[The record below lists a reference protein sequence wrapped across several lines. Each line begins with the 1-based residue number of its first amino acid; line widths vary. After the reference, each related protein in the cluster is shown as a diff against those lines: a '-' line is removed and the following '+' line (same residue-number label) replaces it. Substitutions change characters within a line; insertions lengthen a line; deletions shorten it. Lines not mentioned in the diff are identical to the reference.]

1 MLNIE
6 IKNGKTFKVVSDPER
21 TIVDDRV
28 TEFDLQPTGKNRT
41 HIILDNKSYSA
52 ELVSF
57 DAEAKAGIVRIN
69 NNNYSFTAR
78 DQYDELLKKLG
89 IDKMHVKSISELK
102 APMPG
107 MVLKILVQDGQE
119 VKKGDNLLVL
129 EAMKMEN
136 IIKSP
141 EDLSI
146 LSVKINAGDKV
157 EKNQILITFK

>member
-6 IKNGKTFKVVSDPER
+6 INDGHTFKV
-21 TIVDDRV
+21 TDDRKSLTV
-28 TEFDLQPTGKNRT
+28 NDVITEFDLQPVGKNRA
-41 HIILDNKSYSA
+41 HIILNHKSYLA
-52 ELVSF
+52 ELISF
-57 DAEAKAGIVRIN
+57 DPEVKTGIIRIN
-69 NNNYSFTAR
+69 NNNYRFSAR
-78 DQYDELLKKLG
+78 DEYDELLKKLG
-89 IDKMHVKSISELK
+89 IDKLHVKSISELK

-107 MVLKILVQDGQE
+107 MVLKVLVQEGQE
-119 VKKGDNLLVL
+119 VKKGDNLLIL

-146 LSVKINAGDKV
+146 MNIKVNAGDKV